1 MTTLGQ
7 RLKQAREAA
16 GVSQGKLAEAVGMRQ
31 PSIQAIEKGEVRGTK
46 HLLAIARALSV
57 DPDWLE
63 TGRANPAPAARH
75 APAAASIIEIEGDAY
90 ARLPLY
96 DIRAQ
101 AGRGSLAYDGEPIG
115 WRVFDLNWIKTVSR
129 APIEQLKVVEVA
141 GDSMEPTL
149 YKGDHVLVDLGNRA
163 IAQHG
168 LFVLRLD
175 ESLMVKRVQKSFS
188 TGTVR
193 IISDNPK
200 YHAEE
205 ITEDGRLDVIGRVVW
220 IGRNVG

>member
-1 MTTLGQ
+1 MSLGTRIRQ
-7 RLKQAREAA
+7 TREAA
-16 GVSQGKLAEAVGMRQ
+16 GMSQQKLAEAVGMRQ
-31 PSIQAIEKGEVRGTK
+31 PSIQEIETGKVRGTK
-46 HLLAIARALSV
+46 HLVAIARALGV
-57 DPDWLE
+57 DPDWLQ
-63 TGRANPAPAARH
+63 TGRAHGTPAARH
-75 APAAASIIEIEGDAY
+75 APAGASIIEIEGETY

-101 AGRGSLAYDGEPIG
+101 AGRGSLAYDGDPIG
-115 WRVFDLNWIKTVSR
+115 WRVFDLNWIKSVSR
-129 APIEQLKVVEVA
+129 APVDQLKVVEVS

-149 YKGDHVLVDLGNRA
+149 YKGDHVLVDLSNKA

-175 ESLMVKRVQKSFS
+175 ESLMVKRVQKLFA

-200 YHAEE
+200 YDAEE
-205 ITEDGRLDVIGRVVW
+205 ISEDGRLDVIGRVVW

>member
-75 APAAASIIEIEGDAY
+75 APAVASIIEFEGDAY

-175 ESLMVKRVQKSFS
+175 ESLMVKRVQKLFA

-200 YHAEE
+200 YDAEE
-205 ITEDGRLDVIGRVVW
+205 ISEDGRLDVIGRVVW

>member
-1 MTTLGQ
+1 MTTLAH
-7 RLKQAREAA
+7 RLQQAMKTA
-16 GVSQGKLAEAVGMRQ
+16 GLSQGDLAKAVGISQ
-31 PSIQAIEKGEVRGTK
+31 PTINALLSGKSQGTK
-46 HLLAIARALSV
+46 HLVAIARALDV
-57 DPDWLE
+57 TPDWLQ
-63 TGRANPAPAARH
+63 TGRDTNVLPAKHR
-75 APAAASIIEIEGDAY
+75 PAAASNLEIEGETY
-90 ARLPLY
+90 ARLPMY

-101 AGRGSLAYDGEPIG
+101 AGRGSLAYDGDPIG

-129 APIEQLKVVEVA
+129 ASIEQLKVVEVS

-149 YKGDHVLVDLGNRA
+149 FKGDHVLIDLGNRA

-175 ESLMVKRVQKSFS
+175 DSLMVKRVQKLFA
-188 TGTVR
+188 TATVR

-200 YHAEE
+200 YAAEE
-205 ITEDGRLDVIGRVVW
+205 ISEEGRLEVIGRVVW

>member
-1 MTTLGQ
+1 M
-7 RLKQAREAA
+7 
-16 GVSQGKLAEAVGMRQ
+16 SQGKLADAVGMRQ
-31 PSIQAIEKGEVRGTK
+31 PSILAIEKGEVRGTK
-46 HLLAIARALSV
+46 HLLAIARALNV

-63 TGRANPAPAARH
+63 TGRAAPSSSSGRHVAAS
-75 APAAASIIEIEGDAY
+75 ASIIEIEGQAY

-129 APIEQLKVVEVA
+129 APIEQLKVVEVS

-149 YKGDHVLVDLGNRA
+149 FKGDHVLVDLGNRA

-175 ESLMVKRVQKSFS
+175 ESLMVKRVQKLFAS
-188 TGTVR
+188 GTVR

-200 YHAEE
+200 YDAEE
-205 ITEDGRLDVIGRVVW
+205 ISEDGRLDVIGRVVW

>member
-46 HLLAIARALSV
+46 HLLAIARTLNV

-205 ITEDGRLDVIGRVVW
+205 ISEDGRLDVIGRVVW

>member
-1 MTTLGQ
+1 M
-7 RLKQAREAA
+7 
-16 GVSQGKLAEAVGMRQ
+16 SQGKLAEAVGMRQ

-46 HLLAIARALSV
+46 HLLAIARALNV

-63 TGRANPAPAARH
+63 TGRAAPLSSSGRHVAAS
-75 APAAASIIEIEGDAY
+75 ASIIEIEGDTY

-129 APIEQLKVVEVA
+129 APIEQLKVVEVS

-175 ESLMVKRVQKSFS
+175 ESLMVKRVQKLFAS
-188 TGTVR
+188 GTVR

-200 YHAEE
+200 YDAEE
-205 ITEDGRLDVIGRVVW
+205 ISEDGRLDVIGRVVW

>member
-1 MTTLGQ
+1 M
-7 RLKQAREAA
+7 
-16 GVSQGKLAEAVGMRQ
+16 SQGKLADAVGMRQ

-46 HLLAIARALSV
+46 HLLAIARALNV

-63 TGRANPAPAARH
+63 TGRAAPSSSSGRHVAAS
-75 APAAASIIEIEGDAY
+75 ASIIEIEGDTY

-129 APIEQLKVVEVA
+129 APIEQLKVVEVS

-175 ESLMVKRVQKSFS
+175 ESLMVKRVQKLFAS
-188 TGTVR
+188 GTVR

-200 YHAEE
+200 YDAEE
-205 ITEDGRLDVIGRVVW
+205 ISEDGRLDVIGRVVW

>member
-16 GVSQGKLAEAVGMRQ
+16 GISQGKLAEAVGMRQ

-46 HLLAIARALSV
+46 HLLAIARALNV

-63 TGRANPAPAARH
+63 TGRANASPAARH
-75 APAAASIIEIEGDAY
+75 APAAASIVEIEGDAY

-129 APIEQLKVVEVA
+129 APIEQLKVVEVS

-175 ESLMVKRVQKSFS
+175 ESLMVKRVQKLFAS
-188 TGTVR
+188 GTVR

-200 YHAEE
+200 YDAEE
-205 ITEDGRLDVIGRVVW
+205 ISEDGRLDVIGRVVW

>member
-46 HLLAIARALSV
+46 HLLAIARTLNV

-129 APIEQLKVVEVA
+129 APIDQLKVVEVA

-175 ESLMVKRVQKSFS
+175 ESLMVKRVQKLFA

-200 YHAEE
+200 YDAEE
-205 ITEDGRLDVIGRVVW
+205 ISEDGRLDVIGRVVW

>member
-1 MTTLGQ
+1 MTTLAH
-7 RLKQAREAA
+7 RLQQAMKTA
-16 GVSQGKLAEAVGMRQ
+16 GLSQGDLAKAVGISQ
-31 PSIQAIEKGEVRGTK
+31 PTINALLSGKSQGTK
-46 HLLAIARALSV
+46 HLVAIARALDV
-57 DPDWLE
+57 TPDWLQ
-63 TGRANPAPAARH
+63 TGRDTNVLPAKHR
-75 APAAASIIEIEGDAY
+75 PAAASIIEIEGETY
-90 ARLPLY
+90 ARLPMY

-101 AGRGSLAYDGEPIG
+101 AGRGSLAYDGDPIG

-129 APIEQLKVVEVA
+129 ASIEQLKVVEVS

-149 YKGDHVLVDLGNRA
+149 FKGDHVLIDLGNRA

-175 ESLMVKRVQKSFS
+175 DSLMVKRVQKLFA
-188 TGTVR
+188 TATVR

-200 YHAEE
+200 YAAEE
-205 ITEDGRLDVIGRVVW
+205 ISEEGRLEVIGRVVW

>member
-175 ESLMVKRVQKSFS
+175 ESLMVKRVQKLFA

-200 YHAEE
+200 YDAEE
-205 ITEDGRLDVIGRVVW
+205 ISEDGRLDVIGRVVW

>member
-1 MTTLGQ
+1 MSLGT
-7 RLKQAREAA
+7 RLLQAREAA
-16 GVSQGKLAEAVGMRQ
+16 GLSQKQLAQAVGIRQ
-31 PSIQAIEKGEVRGTK
+31 PSINAIENGKSRGTR
-46 HLLAIARALSV
+46 HLVAIARALDV
-57 DPDWLE
+57 DPDWLQ
-63 TGRANPAPAARH
+63 TGRPHGTPVARH
-75 APAAASIIEIEGDAY
+75 ASAAASIIEIEGDTY

-101 AGRGSLAYDGEPIG
+101 AGRGSLAYDGDPIG
-115 WRVFDLNWIKTVSR
+115 WRVFDLNWVKTVSR
-129 APIEQLKVVEVA
+129 APIDQLKVVEVS

-175 ESLMVKRVQKSFS
+175 ESLMVKRVQKSFA
-188 TGTVR
+188 TGAIR

-200 YHAEE
+200 YEPEE
-205 ITEDGRLDVIGRVVW
+205 IDESDRLDVIGRVVW

>member
-1 MTTLGQ
+1 M
-7 RLKQAREAA
+7 
-16 GVSQGKLAEAVGMRQ
+16 SQGKLAEAVGMRQ

-46 HLLAIARALSV
+46 HLLAIARTLNV

-63 TGRANPAPAARH
+63 TGRAAPLSSSGRHVAAS
-75 APAAASIIEIEGDAY
+75 ASIIEIEGDTY

-129 APIEQLKVVEVA
+129 APIEQLKVVEVS

-175 ESLMVKRVQKSFS
+175 ESLMVKRVQKLFAS
-188 TGTVR
+188 GTVR

-200 YHAEE
+200 YDAEE
-205 ITEDGRLDVIGRVVW
+205 ISEDGRLDVIGRVVW

>member
-1 MTTLGQ
+1 MKT
-7 RLKQAREAA
+7 A
-16 GVSQGKLAEAVGMRQ
+16 GLSQGDLAKAVGISQ
-31 PSIQAIEKGEVRGTK
+31 PTINALLSGKSQGTK
-46 HLLAIARALSV
+46 HLVAIARALDV
-57 DPDWLE
+57 TPDWLQ
-63 TGRANPAPAARH
+63 TGRDTNVLPAKHR
-75 APAAASIIEIEGDAY
+75 PAAASIIEIEGETY
-90 ARLPLY
+90 ARLPMY

-101 AGRGSLAYDGEPIG
+101 AGRGSLAYDGDPIG

-129 APIEQLKVVEVA
+129 ASIEQLKVVEVS

-149 YKGDHVLVDLGNRA
+149 FKGDHVLIDLGNRA

-175 ESLMVKRVQKSFS
+175 DSLMVKRVQKLFA
-188 TGTVR
+188 TATVR

-200 YHAEE
+200 YAAEE
-205 ITEDGRLDVIGRVVW
+205 ISEEGRLEVIGRVVW

>member
-1 MTTLGQ
+1 MKTAKLT
-7 RLKQAREAA
+7 
-16 GVSQGKLAEAVGMRQ
+16 QGGLAEAVGITQ
-31 PSIQAIEKGEVRGTK
+31 PTINALLSGKSQGTK
-46 HLLAIARALSV
+46 HLVAIARALDV
-57 DPDWLE
+57 TPDWLQ
-63 TGRANPAPAARH
+63 TGRDDNVLPAKHR
-75 APAAASIIEIEGDAY
+75 PAAASIIEIEGETY
-90 ARLPLY
+90 ARLPMY

-101 AGRGSLAYDGEPIG
+101 AGRGSLAYDGDPIG

-129 APIEQLKVVEVA
+129 ASIEQLKVVEVS

-149 YKGDHVLVDLGNRA
+149 FKGDHVLIDLGNRA

-175 ESLMVKRVQKSFS
+175 DSLMVKRVQKLFA
-188 TGTVR
+188 TATVR

-200 YHAEE
+200 YAAEE
-205 ITEDGRLDVIGRVVW
+205 ISEEGRLEVIGRVVW